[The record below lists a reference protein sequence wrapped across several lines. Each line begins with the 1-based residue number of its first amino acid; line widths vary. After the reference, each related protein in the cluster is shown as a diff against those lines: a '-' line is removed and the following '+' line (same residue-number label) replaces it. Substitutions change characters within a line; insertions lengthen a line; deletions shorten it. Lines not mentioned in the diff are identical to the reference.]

1 MDSEPSKCESDW
13 APAVL
18 LSDGPWFTRLQDQG
32 HSPRSS
38 VHTAKGLEGH
48 PNFPTLFTLC
58 RILAYFS
65 HLQIYSSFKAL
76 LRATSSRSCPS
87 PAVTR
92 LDYIARG
99 FPILIPSPHNLAKQ
113 SRPLL
118 DTTVSGP
125 GPRRPHCPSRLSP
138 DQFTISHSHTHHI
151 SVCAALS
158 SVPGLQQACLGNVC
172 AFGGPGSKGMVPI
185 QVPELNTRLLAREL
199 GSKDVL
205 TSQG

>member
-1 MDSEPSKCESDW
+1 MSLTGPQLYCSQTVPGSHDRRIKATVHEAASTLQRALRVTPTFQPYSHSDVFL
-13 APAVL
+13 PFSPTFKSIHPL
-18 LSDGPWFTRLQDQG
+18 RPYSGPLPPEAAQAQQSHDWTI
-32 HSPRSS
+32 SP
-38 VHTAKGLEGH
+38 
-48 PNFPTLFTLC
+48 
-58 RILAYFS
+58 
-65 HLQIYSSFKAL
+65 
-76 LRATSSRSCPS
+76 
-87 PAVTR
+87 
-92 LDYIARG
+92 RG
-99 FPILIPSPHNLAKQ
+99 FPILIPSPHDLAKQ